1 MSVAARARRLAKRGG
16 KRWAEPLMLD
26 RCRIRPVIGQI
37 TDPNTGEVTP
47 EYGAAVYGP
56 GVLPSEG
63 RCKIQ
68 QQRLRYPETPSGGEH
83 QSTVGV
89 TEIHLPDASDAGA
102 VATDHVVEITDATK
116 AWNVGRLFR
125 VQSPDPKTL
134 QTAIR
139 LICEEVLG

>member
-1 MSVAARARRLAKRGG
+1 
-16 KRWAEPLMLD
+16 MLD
-26 RCRIRPVIGQI
+26 RCEIRPVIGET
-37 TDPNTGEVTP
+37 TDPVTGEVTP
-47 EYGAAVYGP
+47 IYGAPVYGP
-56 GVLPSEG
+56 GVLPNEG

-83 QSTVGV
+83 KFTLGV

-102 VATDHVVEITDATK
+102 VATDHVIEITAATK
-116 AWNVGRLFR
+116 AWNVGRRFR

-139 LICEEVLG
+139 LIVEEVLG